1 MSALRVWCKAVGLVF
16 VAFISSFLSGCG
28 GEDWDDRLVG
38 EWVEY
43 IGSRDWPAAAT
54 FSVSDDHS
62 LIYDINDACGTGWP
76 KYGRLLVN
84 GNRFQFQ
91 VDEWSGSD
99 DRYLFEFS
107 GDSLI
112 LTIDQRRTAF
122 YRASL
127 DIES

>member
-1 MSALRVWCKAVGLVF
+1 MRGLTF
-16 VAFISSFLSGCG
+16 ASFLCSSLLGCQVK
-28 GEDWDDRLVG
+28 DWDDRLIG

-54 FSVSDDHS
+54 FSVSEDHT

-84 GNRFQFQ
+84 GNRLRFQ
-91 VDEWSGSD
+91 VDEWNGSD
-99 DRYLFEFS
+99 DSYLFEFS

-112 LTIDQRRTAF
+112 LAIDRRRTAF
-122 YRASL
+122 YRAPL
-127 DIES
+127 DTES